1 MLGAV
6 CCKVWCHCS
15 RNNNNVVKIRL
26 LWTGFCSFWT
36 LPLGKEVFVLSHHW
50 VYPKYTTKRSRWF
63 RRDCKDLRNTD
74 YTKNSIYA
82 TQNDWNSI
90 FLISILKILGF
101 KLQNQKNMFL
111 GFYNLFRWLI
121 CWDTFYVSYSLSRF
135 AQDCDYTTN
144 ISNRNVHPFRSRVV
158 NTRGGRFTWRRW
170 QIVLDRNVTL
180 EVLVIYWTVPHA
192 FY

>member
-6 CCKVWCHCS
+6 CCKGWCHCS

-36 LPLGKEVFVLSHHW
+36 LPLGKEVFVLPHHW
-50 VYPKYTTKRSRWF
+50 EYTKYTTKRSRWF
-63 RRDCKDLRNTD
+63 QRDCKNLRNTD

-82 TQNDWNSI
+82 TQIETPSFNFDFKNSRFQI
-90 FLISILKILGF
+90 TKP
-101 KLQNQKNMFL
+101 KNRFL

-121 CWDTFYVSYSLSRF
+121 CWDSFYVSHSLSRF

-170 QIVLDRNVTL
+170 QIVLDLETL
-180 EVLVIYWTVPHA
+180 P
-192 FY
+192 